1 MKISYYLKMENY
13 NPLFMIGQKKVC
25 NLEYKL
31 QDISDILWAC
41 ESKVYSNSTEANEKK
56 NY

>member
-1 MKISYYLKMENY
+1 MENY